1 MVKKNVITGGL
12 MKIKGVTLI
21 EVLVASTIGA
31 IGIGITLMCIVQYNR
46 IAVNSA
52 AYAEA
57 VNIAKYQM
65 ESLNRAAPS
74 VLTTLAGAFPLGSTT
89 KYDKIYSNAVG
100 SKEKIYRITYKAE
113 YVPLNDVKPG
123 AIDLVVQVNWD
134 DVSGKDNNIKLQ
146 TRHWQ
151 TAF

>member
-1 MVKKNVITGGL
+1 

-31 IGIGITLMCIVQYNR
+31 IGIGIMLMCIVQYNW
-46 IAVNSA
+46 ISVNSA
-52 AYAEA
+52 SYAEA

-74 VLTTLAGAFPLGSTT
+74 VLKSLSTNFPLGSSTA
-89 KYDKIYSNAVG
+89 YDKIYSKAVG
-100 SKEKIYRITYKAE
+100 DKEKIYRLTYKAE
-113 YVPLNDVKPG
+113 YVKIKDVGPG
-123 AIDLVVQVNWD
+123 AVDLVVQVSWD
-134 DVSGKDNNIKLQ
+134 DVSGKNNNINLQ

-151 TAF
+151 TSF